1 MIVDPAWAERN
12 IGFDPAK
19 TAAPAGASAYKPA
32 AVPDSDPDNLQREII
47 DLDSEGSE
55 GAAFLAFIS
64 LERLSIYSYR
74 LYRPSAVG

>member
-1 MIVDPAWAERN
+1 MKFIHSCAIYACKCGEGPMIVDPAWAERN

-47 DLDSEGSE
+47 DLDSE
-55 GAAFLAFIS
+55 
-64 LERLSIYSYR
+64 
-74 LYRPSAVG
+74 